1 MCELLA
7 MSANVPTDVR
17 FSFAAL
23 SQRGG
28 ATGSHTDGWGISFYE
43 HKGCRTIHDP
53 NPSAHS
59 ELARFIRAYPIK
71 SLMVIAHVRKA
82 NRGKTSLENTH
93 PFGRELWGH
102 AWSFAHNGQLKG
114 IKTRKLSHYMPIG
127 TTDSEHAFCWLMD
140 ALRSTFPK
148 RPSDSQLAKKLAELF
163 KDLRGLG
170 VFNALLSDGRSLY
183 ASCSTKLCY
192 VERKAPFGQ
201 ASLIDEDLEV
211 DFAKETTPDDRVIIL
226 ASTPL
231 TKNETWTHV
240 LPGSTLVV
248 RKGELIRELSRA
260 TIDAT
265 KGHSDLSVD
274 V

>member
-43 HKGCRTIHDP
+43 HKGCRSIHDP

-59 ELARFIRAYPIK
+59 ELARFIRSYPIK
-71 SLMVIAHVRKA
+71 SLMVTAHVRKA

-93 PFGRELWGH
+93 PFTRELWGS

-114 IKTRKLSHYMPIG
+114 IKKRQLSYYMPIG
-127 TTDSEHAFCWLMD
+127 TTDSEHAFCWILD
-140 ALRSTFPK
+140 QLRATFPK
-148 RPSDSQLAKKLAELF
+148 RPSDGRLAQTLSGLF
-163 KDLRGLG
+163 ADLRGLG

-192 VERKAPFGQ
+192 VARKAPFGP

-211 DFAKETTPDDRVIIL
+211 DFSKETTPDDRVLIL

-240 LPGSTLVV
+240 TPGTTLIARHGDLVSV
-248 RKGELIRELSRA
+248 RPQPSERDI
-260 TIDAT
+260 
-265 KGHSDLSVD
+265 
-274 V
+274 

>member
-43 HKGCRTIHDP
+43 QKGCRSIHDP
-53 NPSAHS
+53 SPSAHS
-59 ELARFIRAYPIK
+59 ELAKFIRSYPIK

-82 NRGKTSLENTH
+82 NRGRVALENTH
-93 PFGRELWGH
+93 PFGRELWGS

-114 IKTRKLSHYMPIG
+114 IKTRKLTHYAPIG
-127 TTDSEHAFCWLMD
+127 TTDSEHAFCWLLD
-140 ALRSTFPK
+140 RLRTLYPQ
-148 RPSDSQLAKKLAELF
+148 RPSDHKLSQAISELF
-163 KDLRGLG
+163 GDLRELG

-192 VERKAPFGQ
+192 VERRAPFGQ

-211 DFAKETTPDDRVIIL
+211 DFAQETTPSDRVMIL

-231 TKNETWTHV
+231 TRNETWTHV
-240 LPGSTLVV
+240 QPKTTLVA
-248 RKGELIRELSRA
+248 RNGSILKTFR
-260 TIDAT
+260 
-265 KGHSDLSVD
+265 
-274 V
+274 

>member
-17 FSFAAL
+17 FSFSAL
-23 SQRGG
+23 AQRGG
-28 ATGSHTDGWGISFYE
+28 ATGVHTDGWGISFYE

-53 NPSAHS
+53 NPSAQS

-93 PFGRELWGH
+93 PFTRELWGN

-114 IKTRKLSHYMPIG
+114 IKKRKLGHYLPIG
-127 TTDSEHAFCWLMD
+127 TTDSEHAFCWLLD
-140 ALRSTFPK
+140 ELRALYPR
-148 RPSDSQLAKKLAELF
+148 RPSDSKLARTVSDLF
-163 KDLRGLG
+163 ADLRELG

-201 ASLIDEDLEV
+201 ASLIDEDMEV

-231 TKNETWTHV
+231 TRNETWTPV
-240 LPGSTLVV
+240 PPDTTLVI
-248 RKGELIRELSRA
+248 RKGERVSA
-260 TIDAT
+260 AP
-265 KGHSDLSVD
+265 K
-274 V
+274 

>member
-43 HKGCRTIHDP
+43 QKGCRTIHDP
-53 NPSAHS
+53 NPSAQS
-59 ELARFIRAYPIK
+59 ELARFIRDYPIK
-71 SLMVIAHVRKA
+71 SLVVIAHVRKA

-93 PFGRELWGH
+93 PFGRELWGRP
-102 AWSFAHNGQLKG
+102 WSFAHNGQLKG
-114 IKTRKLSHYMPIG
+114 IKQRTLGHYQPIG
-127 TTDSEHAFCWLMD
+127 TTDSEHAFCWLLD
-140 ALRSTFPK
+140 QLRSLYPR
-148 RPSDSQLAKKLAELF
+148 RPSDENLTRAIAELF
-163 KDLRGLG
+163 DDLRGLG
-170 VFNALLSDGRSLY
+170 VFNALLSEGRSLY

-192 VERKAPFGQ
+192 VERAAPFGQ

-211 DFAKETTPDDRVIIL
+211 DFAQETTPDDRVLIL

-231 TKNETWTHV
+231 TRNETWHQVPVQT
-240 LPGSTLVV
+240 TLVA
-248 RKGELIRELSRA
+248 RDGHIIRTLR
-260 TIDAT
+260 
-265 KGHSDLSVD
+265 
-274 V
+274 